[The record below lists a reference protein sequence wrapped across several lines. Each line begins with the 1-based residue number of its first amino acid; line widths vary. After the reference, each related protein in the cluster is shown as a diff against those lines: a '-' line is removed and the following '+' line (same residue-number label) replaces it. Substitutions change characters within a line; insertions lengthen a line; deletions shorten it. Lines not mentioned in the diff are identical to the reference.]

1 MIQLTTDRARHSRKT
16 NDNMR
21 VATQQGS
28 NNNTRT
34 LAEQTCDT
42 ANGMADSIQ
51 NTPKSY
57 AHQETCHKTK
67 RKPRCRHLQ
76 RGFCLKAEILFLRT
90 KRYYSIGTLKGT
102 AGKPAAL

>member
-1 MIQLTTDRARHSRKT
+1 MIQLTTDRARHSPKT

-34 LAEQTCDT
+34 HAEQTCDT

-51 NTPKSY
+51 DTPKSY
-57 AHQETCHKTK
+57 AHQETCHKTS

-76 RGFCLKAEILFLRT
+76 RGFREV
-90 KRYYSIGTLKGT
+90 
-102 AGKPAAL
+102 